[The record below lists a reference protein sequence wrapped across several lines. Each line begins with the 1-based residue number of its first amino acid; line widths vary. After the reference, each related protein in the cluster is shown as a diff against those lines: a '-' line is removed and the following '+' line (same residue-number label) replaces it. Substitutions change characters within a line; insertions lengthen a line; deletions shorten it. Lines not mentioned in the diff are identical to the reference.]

1 MTPPRYRS
9 MPRAAA
15 AGNLKG
21 EILISLLKGGKIPEV
36 SPPTHHCVP
45 CGTPPTQPNMLD
57 SLFCIYSTFF
67 NIQQCLGEA
76 RGSRAFFF
84 YAKTAARAVKTASSA
99 VSEERRVV
107 PNARPGVVSERTA
120 NAVSERAANV
130 VSERAADAVSERAAN
145 VVSERAANAVSER
158 AAKSAK
164 NLRGGPFFCL

>member
-1 MTPPRYRS
+1 M
-9 MPRAAA
+9 
-15 AGNLKG
+15 
-21 EILISLLKGGKIPEV
+21 V

-164 NLRGGPFFCL
+164 KSPACAGDLSFACENYFLRFSSKAFSMSASSLGSVPSLSNLE